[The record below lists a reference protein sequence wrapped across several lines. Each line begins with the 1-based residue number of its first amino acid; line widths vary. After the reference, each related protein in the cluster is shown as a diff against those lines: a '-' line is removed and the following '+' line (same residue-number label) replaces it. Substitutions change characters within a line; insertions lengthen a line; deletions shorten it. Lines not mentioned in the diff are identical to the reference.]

1 MATPNKAKEID
12 ARINSMQAEKQ
23 RALEDIK
30 EKQAKAQASLTAI
43 EQDIKAASAERNID
57 KYSKARAEKNKI
69 TLELEMYND
78 SYNQIKKQEYIS
90 EMESDKII
98 DELLSYEK
106 QLETDFRKA
115 LTEYLLQ
122 LKKLLKE
129 YKSAI
134 NEAEATMYRWSSSI
148 HANYRQ
154 EAGRYNMSGRRDKPQ
169 NIRILPFTG
178 CAAAQ
183 RLDKYITNNDYCES
197 QKIF

>member
-12 ARINSMQAEKQ
+12 TRINSMQAEKQ
-23 RALEDIK
+23 SALEDIK

-43 EQDIKAASAERNID
+43 EQDIKAASAERDID

-90 EMESDKII
+90 EIESDKII
-98 DELLSYEK
+98 DELLSYEH
-106 QLETDFRKA
+106 QLEKDFRKA
-115 LTEYLLQ
+115 LAEHIEQ
-122 LKKLLKE
+122 LRKLLKD
-129 YKSAI
+129 YNAAV
-134 NEAEATMYRWSSSI
+134 NETEATMYRWISTI

-154 EAGRYNMSGRRDKPQ
+154 EAGRYKMGGRRDKAR
-169 NIRILPFTG
+169 NIRTLPFTG
-178 CAAAQ
+178 CGAAS
-183 RLDKYITNNDYCES
+183 RLDKYISNNDYCES